1 MGICQSYKNKRKI
14 SEENVNADSG
24 PTNGD
29 YTYKENKNSMEP
41 DTNKL
46 EKIFKIYGKL
56 FNDKNIVYKMK

>member
-14 SEENVNADSG
+14 SEENVN
-24 PTNGD
+24 
-29 YTYKENKNSMEP
+29 SMEP

-46 EKIFKIYGKL
+46 EKMFKTHGKL

>member
-46 EKIFKIYGKL
+46 EKIFKI
-56 FNDKNIVYKMK
+56 